1 MEYTRELDSKNIET
15 GKVLKI
21 TQAGDFKTIETFDTE
36 KLGESRELV
45 RQRLLELE
53 SRTTATIANLQ
64 AEKDLLI
71 SHLGLIDAVI

>member
-15 GKVLKI
+15 GKVLKT
-21 TQAGDFKTIETFDTE
+21 TQDGDFKTIETFDTE
-36 KLGESRELV
+36 KLGESRELI

-53 SRTTATIANLQ
+53 ARTTATIANLQ

>member
-71 SHLGLIDAVI
+71 SELGLIDAVI

>member
-15 GKVLKI
+15 GKVLKT
-21 TQAGDFKTIETFDTE
+21 TQDGDFKTIETFDTE
-36 KLGESRELV
+36 KLGESRELIV
-45 RQRLLELE
+45 QRLLELE
-53 SRTTATIANLQ
+53 ARTTATIANLQ

>member
-15 GKVLKI
+15 GKVLKT

-36 KLGESRELV
+36 KLGESRELI

-53 SRTTATIANLQ
+53 ARTTATIANLQ